1 MCKHIPH
8 TPSIRALTASSCH
21 GKFRAQ
27 CLGVPGAT
35 ATRSWEQDPC
45 FCWSWMGRSLEPH
58 LLNFLTSAQKP
69 TLEVPRHFTHTPSL
83 GATFTRIGATGWHPP
98 RFQVQTLWPSSFLP
112 GIQLGTPSHVQDAQV
127 WDCWQ
132 ENSGNTQKSMV
143 HRFMCRCA
151 CIYVFVCINVYMYYV
166 CVSWFVYE
174 L

>member
-69 TLEVPRHFTHTPSL
+69 TLEVPRHFTHTLSL
-83 GATFTRIGATGWHPP
+83 GATFTRIGATG
-98 RFQVQTLWPSSFLP
+98 
-112 GIQLGTPSHVQDAQV
+112 
-127 WDCWQ
+127 
-132 ENSGNTQKSMV
+132 
-143 HRFMCRCA
+143 
-151 CIYVFVCINVYMYYV
+151 
-166 CVSWFVYE
+166 
-174 L
+174 